1 MGHGSMG
8 SRSIN
13 YVFRH
18 HRLTNQ
24 SLNCQVVGEE
34 ECATFAETRNVP
46 HYYFVPK
53 SNVPFKEH
61 SFKQIASDRIETVDQ
76 FVCRLRQQAARCD
89 FGLRK
94 DDYINDIIAK
104 CYSSHLRRKLLEL
117 EGSVT
122 LHCLLK
128 IAN

>member
-46 HYYFVPK
+46 
-53 SNVPFKEH
+53 
-61 SFKQIASDRIETVDQ
+61 
-76 FVCRLRQQAARCD
+76 QAARCD